1 MTISAVSQLREDMR
15 LGGLRR
21 DPFAMG
27 DVLRWKV
34 DGGYTYAAIK
44 TPVGWFTTARD
55 HNMFVRQT
63 YRYMD
68 LVKMLVKRE
77 VTDLEVS
84 TEWRKVR

>member
-1 MTISAVSQLREDMR
+1 MTEAALQLKRDMK
-15 LGGLRR
+15 LGGITN
-21 DPFAMG
+21 DPFAVG

-55 HNMFVRQT
+55 HNMYVRQT

-84 TEWRKVR
+84 TGWRKVR

>member
-1 MTISAVSQLREDMR
+1 MTISAARRLRDDMR
-15 LGGLRR
+15 LGGITQ
-21 DPFAMG
+21 DPFTEGA
-27 DVLRWKV
+27 VLRWKV
-34 DGGYTYAAIK
+34 NGNLTYAAIK

-55 HNMFVRQT
+55 HNVYVRQT

-68 LVKMLVKRE
+68 LVRMLVKRE

>member
-1 MTISAVSQLREDMR
+1 MTTSAVSQLRDDMKR
-15 LGGLRR
+15 GGLRK
-21 DPFAMG
+21 DPFAVG

-34 DGGYTYAAIK
+34 KGEYTYAAIK

-55 HNMFVRQT
+55 HNMYVRQT

-84 TEWRKVR
+84 TGWRKIR